1 MPASRSR
8 SLVLAVVCLAL
19 FMALLD
25 STAISLALPVIQA
38 DLRADVSGLQWIADG
53 YVLVFACLLLSA
65 GTLGDRLG
73 RKRPFLGGLA
83 VFTAGSVVCALAP
96 SLGWL
101 VTGRVLQ
108 GIGAAAVTP
117 QTLAI
122 LAQTFPGTA
131 ERARAFGIWSGVS
144 GLALLLGPAA
154 GGLLVGSWGWQS
166 IFWVN
171 VPVGAVALALG
182 ARVLTDPERPAGA
195 VRHSL
200 DWPGQL
206 LTIGCLAALTFALIE
221 GGRYGWDSAPIVG
234 AGIAG
239 VLLAGA
245 LLAVERRAARP
256 MLRLDLFRS
265 GTFSACAAVTFVTAF
280 GLYASFF
287 LLSLF
292 LQRAQGLAP
301 AAAGVR
307 LLPAMAAVV
316 LVAPLAGV
324 LAGRVGSR
332 PVIVLGSGLAAG
344 GLLAL
349 ATVQP
354 QSAYLQMWPAL
365 VALGAGIGFSMPAT
379 NTALMGSAPAE
390 SGSVAGATGET
401 SQQVGAL
408 LGIAVL
414 GALVSAGIHGSVRDS
429 AAAPGLSG
437 VDTGRLAYDIAS
449 GAVPVV
455 PPGADP
461 GAVARVA
468 ETALTAGVTAGL
480 LVAGIGFAVG
490 ALVAA
495 VAVREDR
502 SAPAGQAH
510 SIEPAGS
517 TGSTAVPRSTSG

>member
-53 YVLVFACLLLSA
+53 YVLVFACLLLTA

-73 RKRPFLGGLA
+73 RRRLFLAGL
-83 VFTAGSVVCALAP
+83 VLFTLGSIVCAVAP
-96 SLGWL
+96 TIGWL
-101 VTGRVLQ
+101 VAGRLLQ
-108 GIGAAAVTP
+108 GAGGAVVTP

-122 LAQTFPGTA
+122 LGETFPAPA

-154 GGLLVGSWGWQS
+154 GGLLVETWGWQS
-166 IFWVN
+166 IFWIN
-171 VPVGAVALALG
+171 LPVGLVAVLLG
-182 ARVLTDPERPAGA
+182 AWVLVDSPRPAGKT
-195 VRHSL
+195 RNML

-206 LTIGCLAALTFALIE
+206 LTIGCLASLTFALIE
-221 GGRYGWDSAPIVG
+221 GGRYGWDSVPIVAALL
-234 AGIAG
+234 AGIALG
-239 VLLAGA
+239 WL
-245 LLAVERRAARP
+245 LLAVERRAAHP

-265 GTFSACAAVTFVTAF
+265 GTFSACAAVTFLTAF

-307 LLPAMAAVV
+307 LLPAMVTVV
-316 LVAPLAGV
+316 VVAPLAGL
-324 LAGRVGSR
+324 LAGRLGSR
-332 PVIVLGSGLAAG
+332 PVIVLGSGLAAA
-344 GLLAL
+344 GLLVL
-349 ATVQP
+349 ATVRP
-354 QSAYLQMWPAL
+354 DSPYLHLWPAL
-365 VALGAGIGFSMPAT
+365 VAFGAGIAFTMPAT
-379 NTALMGSAPAE
+379 NAALMGSAPVE
-390 SGSVAGATGET
+390 SGGVAGATGEI

-408 LGIAVL
+408 IGIAVL
-414 GALVSAGIHGSVRDS
+414 GTLVTAGVRGSVRDG
-429 AAAPGLSG
+429 AGALGLSG
-437 VDTGRLAYDIAS
+437 GDADRLAAEVTTGTVPSVPAGTDPTGIAR
-449 GAVPVV
+449 A
-455 PPGADP
+455 
-461 GAVARVA
+461 A

-480 LVAGIGFAVG
+480 LVAGIGFVVG
-490 ALVAA
+490 AVVAA

-502 SAPAGQAH
+502 STATDRAPAA
-510 SIEPAGS
+510 EPVES
-517 TGSTAVPRSTSG
+517 TGPAAGRRQASG